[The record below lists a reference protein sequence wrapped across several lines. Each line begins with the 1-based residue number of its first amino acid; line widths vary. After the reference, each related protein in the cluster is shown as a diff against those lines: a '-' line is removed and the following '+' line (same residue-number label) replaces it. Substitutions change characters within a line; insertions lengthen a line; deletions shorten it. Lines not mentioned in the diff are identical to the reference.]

1 MKTLFLIAI
10 LNLIPAPETSVT
22 IPPAIFSTEGI
33 EETQD
38 NEIPCLEG
46 TYTTTYK
53 GKTVTIEIVD
63 ARYNNFFSY
72 KGSLSGF
79 IKYNGKTYPAKGHLE
94 LRAKTKDYSISF
106 CMTEYDQA
114 RKISFDFYGV
124 ISCSRTYQEGWTMLT
139 PGLYSPD
146 QHTVDLKR
154 IK

>member
-10 LNLIPAPETSVT
+10 LNLIPAPETNVT

-46 TYTTTYK
+46 TYTTIFN

-63 ARYNNFFSY
+63 ARYNNQLSF
-72 KGSLSGF
+72 KGTLSGY
-79 IKYNGKTYPAKGHLE
+79 IKYNGRTYPAKGE
-94 LRAKTKDYSISF
+94 LQARIKTGDYSISF
-106 CMTEYDQA
+106 NMMEYDQE
-114 RKISFDFYGV
+114 RKISFDFYG
-124 ISCSRTYQEGWTMLT
+124 IIKCGRTYQEDFGMQT

-146 QHTVDLKR
+146 QHVVTLKR
-154 IK
+154 IR